1 VKILLPVDG
10 SDFTK
15 RALDFIASHGTLF
28 GPSHTYMAL
37 TVVTQIPA
45 HARRF
50 LDRDVVEEYYR
61 AEAEKVLA
69 PVREFASQHSL
80 SMTTHHV
87 IGHAA
92 ECVAAFAKAQQLD
105 LIMMGSHG
113 HSAVANLILGSVA
126 AGILARCGIP
136 TLIVR

>member
-10 SDFTK
+10 SNFTK
-15 RALDFIASHGTLF
+15 RALDFIASNGTLF

-45 HARRF
+45 HARGF
-50 LDRDVVEEYYR
+50 LEHDVVQAYYR
-61 AEAEKVLA
+61 EEAEKVLA
-69 PVREFASQHSL
+69 PVREFASRHSL

-92 ECVAAFAKAQQLD
+92 ECVAAFAEAQQPD
-105 LIMMGSHG
+105 LIIMGSHG
-113 HSAVANLILGSVA
+113 HSAIANLVLGSVA
-126 AGILARCGIP
+126 AGILARCGSP